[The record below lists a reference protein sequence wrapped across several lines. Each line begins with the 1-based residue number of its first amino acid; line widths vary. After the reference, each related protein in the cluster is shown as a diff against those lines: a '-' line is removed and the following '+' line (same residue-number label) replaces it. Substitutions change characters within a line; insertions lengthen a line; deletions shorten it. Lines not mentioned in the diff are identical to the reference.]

1 MGVRTKTHS
10 SHDHDHGYKRLF
22 SHPQAVEELIRGFL
36 RPDWVEELDLSTLER
51 VGNELISD
59 DLRARRS
66 DVIWR
71 VRRKGKQGEWLYL
84 LLELQSTSHPFMAL
98 RMLTYAGLLLEEIL
112 RKEKLR
118 AGSRLPT
125 VLSIVLYNG
134 KPPWRAPLDLA
145 NLFAEN
151 PASLRHHLPRLRYLL
166 LDEGRLDLDRPELAG
181 NRVAALFRIETC
193 KDSSDL
199 PRLTHELLRLLPP
212 GEEPELRR
220 TIKILVR
227 AMLRRNFPG
236 VTIDLE
242 DASMLDDTVREWK
255 KKERREARKEGRQ
268 EGMRELLLHTIERRF
283 GPLPEEQRRRFDAIT
298 SPARLKRLADKILTV
313 SSLDEMRL

>member
-1 MGVRTKTHS
+1 MRAKTHS
-10 SHDHDHGYKRLF
+10 RPDHDHGYKRLF

-36 RPDWVEELDLSTLER
+36 RPDWVESLDLSTLER

-59 DLRARRS
+59 DLRVRRS

-71 VRRKGKQGEWLYL
+71 VRRKGKQEEWLYL
-84 LLELQSTSHPFMAL
+84 LLELQSTPHPFMAL
-98 RMLTYAGLLLEEIL
+98 RMLTYAGLLLEEVL
-112 RKEKLR
+112 RKEKLGS
-118 AGSRLPT
+118 GSRLPT
-125 VLSIVLYNG
+125 VLPVVFYNG
-134 KPPWRAPLDLA
+134 KRPWRAPLDLA
-145 NLFAEN
+145 SLFGEGSE
-151 PASLRHHLPRLRYLL
+151 SLRHHLPRLRYLV

-193 KDSSDL
+193 KNVGDL
-199 PRLTHELLRLLPP
+199 PRLTRELFQLLPP
-212 GEEPELRR
+212 EEEPELRR

-255 KKERREARKEGRQ
+255 RKERREARKEGRQ
-268 EGMRELLLHTIERRF
+268 EGMHELLLRQIERRF
-283 GPLPEEQRRRFDAIT
+283 GPLAEEQRRRFEAIT
-298 SPARLKRLADKILTV
+298 SPARLKRLADKILTAG
-313 SSLDEMRL
+313 SLDEMGL